1 MGLWQAMLSPRA
13 RRVIVTVAAVVMAA
27 LTFRLGLWQ
36 LDRAQQKID
45 LQQRIDQRGR
55 MAPLGTAELA
65 TSAAEADGQFHRPVQ
80 LTGRWLPQ
88 ATVYLDNRQMNG
100 RPGFFVV
107 TPLQLADGSAVVVQ
121 RGWQPR
127 DQLDRARVAE
137 VPTPAGEV
145 TLSGRVAPPPARL
158 YEFQA
163 PGTERIRQ
171 NLDLDA
177 YARETGLRLR
187 PLSVWQTGA
196 ASEGLER
203 DWPKPAIDVARHQG
217 YAFQWFALSALVAG
231 LYVWFQLIRPWRQ
244 GGRRDG

>member
-1 MGLWQAMLSPRA
+1 MLSAGA
-13 RRVIVTVAAVVMAA
+13 RRLVVTLAAVVMAA

-36 LDRAQQKID
+36 VDRAQQKIS
-45 LQQRIDQRGR
+45 LQRSIDERGA
-55 MAPLGTAELA
+55 MPALATAELA
-65 TSAAEADGQFHRPVQ
+65 STPAQAEAQFHRPVQ

-127 DQLDRARVAE
+127 DQVDRTRVAE
-137 VPTPAGEV
+137 VPAPAGEV
-145 TLSGRVAPPPARL
+145 SIAGRVAPPPARL

-196 ASEGLER
+196 ASDGLER
-203 DWPKPAIDVARHQG
+203 DWPRPAIDVARHQG

-244 GGRRDG
+244 GGRRGG